1 MSDRRVISV
10 FGSGDAP
17 PGNPEYAAA
26 ERVGQVLGSLGYAV
40 ANGGYGGT
48 MEAASRGA
56 RSAGATVIGVTCRV
70 WPGRANAF
78 VDQVIETADLYERLR
93 TLISLGTAGY
103 VALPGATGTLLE
115 LAAVWELAG
124 KGTAAARPIV
134 CVGEYWRPLVALIG
148 GSESSAASRISF
160 VDSPDELPRHFQP
173 LRLEG

>member
-1 MSDRRVISV
+1 MSERRVISV
-10 FGSGDAP
+10 FGSGDARP
-17 PGNPEYAAA
+17 ESPEYAAA

-56 RSAGATVIGVTCRV
+56 RAAGATVIGVTCRV

-78 VDQVIETADLYERLR
+78 VDEVIETAELYERLR
-93 TLISLGTAGY
+93 TLIGLGTAGY

-124 KGTAAARPIV
+124 KQVAAARPVV

-148 GSESSAASRISF
+148 QWKSSAASRISF
-160 VDSPDELPRHFQP
+160 VDSPEELSRHFP
-173 LRLEG
+173 PVRLEG